1 MKETMHRTLLLVSVL
16 GLVSCSS
23 VKSAFNNTDRD
34 ISALVGDYHM
44 LKAQNGDLSVLEGRV
59 LKISEQL
66 KEEEGVLYRQGILT
80 RTAPEKVKEFIDIR
94 REIYAGPSVRKIA
107 PKQEV
112 RTEKKS
118 LQTSPPKKVATNDN
132 PKKGK
137 PEPRSSKRPVA
148 SEKQKAKNSEK
159 PFFRFNPVTGE
170 RERLNSSGK
179 YEPF

>member
-1 MKETMHRTLLLVSVL
+1 MKKAMHRTLLLVSVF
-16 GLVSCSS
+16 GLVSCGS
-23 VKSAFNNTDRD
+23 VRSAFNNTDRD

-44 LKAQNGDLSVLEGRV
+44 LKAKNGDLSVLEGRV

-107 PKQEV
+107 PKQVEV
-112 RTEKKS
+112 DRTEKKS
-118 LQTSPPKKVATNDN
+118 SQQPPKKVTTKANT
-132 PKKGK
+132 PK
-137 PEPRSSKRPVA
+137 PASKRPVA
-148 SEKQKAKNSEK
+148 SEGQKAKNTEK
-159 PFFRFNPVTGE
+159 PFFRFNPVTGG
-170 RERLNSSGK
+170 RERLNSRGE

>member
-1 MKETMHRTLLLVSVL
+1 MKSTMHRTLLLVSVF
-16 GLVSCSS
+16 GLVSCGS

-44 LKAQNGDLSVLEGRV
+44 LKAQNGNLSVLEGRV

-80 RTAPEKVKEFIDIR
+80 RTSPDKVEKLKEIR
-94 REIYAGPSVRKIA
+94 REIYAGSSVRETA
-107 PKQEV
+107 PKQVV
-112 RTEKKS
+112 RSEEKESQKPS
-118 LQTSPPKKVATNDN
+118 KKVTTKANPPKPA
-132 PKKGK
+132 
-137 PEPRSSKRPVA
+137 SKRPVA
-148 SEKQKAKNSEK
+148 SEGQKAKNSEK
-159 PFFRFNPVTGE
+159 PFFRFNPDTGN